1 MCVASYPGAK
11 MAKMKSEGPS
21 PKTTEQAC
29 QHRRTRV
36 IAEDSDAKYV
46 ECLDCGAILEAGEV
60 KPTGESGGETL
71 GDA

>member
-1 MCVASYPGAK
+1 MCVASYPSVK
-11 MAKMKSEGPS
+11 MSEMKPESPS
-21 PKTTEQAC
+21 PESETAC

-36 IAEDSDAKYV
+36 IAEDQDAKYV

-60 KPTGESGGETL
+60 KTSGESPGETL